1 MGSFFSSFGPRTVAS
16 LTTLPSWTQL
26 GYVVGVTVLTVGGG
40 GLVAYYTDFVHP
52 VHDYNPPWPFPPTKN
67 TNYKKKKL
75 YTNKE
80 RCVSLLKPFSA
91 YIFPAL
97 LEEIL
102 WRGAYVVL
110 LLCCVVVVFCML
122 PVQQYFFKHI
132 DFDYVILVMK
142 YINKNV
148 YCSNMLISSSVILLT
163 VPVSGIPISSSY
175 FLCTNHV
182 CIMLKTG
189 MLCPNP
195 AVNTELSTGVLWGW
209 SLGICLAH
217 VLVHP
222 LAGWTCWPR
231 GRTTF
236 QDYRFL
242 LLATICL
249 GGATSSY
256 LLSNGSV
263 YCAAFTHWIPVVAWR
278 DFFNGEAKLGITPTS
293 TPPTPTPFFSHSD
306 QQQQQLQASSVV
318 SPSSPTAPTTEESTA
333 TTPLS
338 PTIEMN
344 TIGDEQH
351 RHQMDDQNNH
361 SSHLT
366 FVTARVNSCSSVAD
380 DDSNT
385 YGSTR
390 KS

>member
-1 MGSFFSSFGPRTVAS
+1 
-16 LTTLPSWTQL
+16 
-26 GYVVGVTVLTVGGG
+26 
-40 GLVAYYTDFVHP
+40 
-52 VHDYNPPWPFPPTKN
+52 
-67 TNYKKKKL
+67 
-75 YTNKE
+75 
-80 RCVSLLKPFSA
+80 
-91 YIFPAL
+91 
-97 LEEIL
+97 
-102 WRGAYVVL
+102 
-110 LLCCVVVVFCML
+110 
-122 PVQQYFFKHI
+122 
-132 DFDYVILVMK
+132 
-142 YINKNV
+142 
-148 YCSNMLISSSVILLT
+148 
-163 VPVSGIPISSSY
+163 
-175 FLCTNHV
+175 
-182 CIMLKTG
+182 

-236 QDYRFL
+236 SDPRFL

-278 DFFNGEAKLGITPTS
+278 DFFNGEAKLGITPTIS
-293 TPPTPTPFFSHSD
+293 LSSHSD
-306 QQQQQLQASSVV
+306 QQQQQASSVV
-318 SPSSPTAPTTEESTA
+318 SSLSSPTAPTTEESTA

-338 PTIEMN
+338 PTLEI
-344 TIGDEQH
+344 TAIVDEQH
-351 RHQMDDQNNH
+351 RHQRDDQNNH

-366 FVTARVNSCSSVAD
+366 FVTARKNSSSSVTED
-380 DDSNT
+380 DNNT

>member
-1 MGSFFSSFGPRTVAS
+1 
-16 LTTLPSWTQL
+16 
-26 GYVVGVTVLTVGGG
+26 
-40 GLVAYYTDFVHP
+40 VAYYTDFVHP

-67 TNYKKKKL
+67 TNYNKKKL

-102 WRGAYVVL
+102 WR
-110 LLCCVVVVFCML
+110 
-122 PVQQYFFKHI
+122 
-132 DFDYVILVMK
+132 
-142 YINKNV
+142 
-148 YCSNMLISSSVILLT
+148 
-163 VPVSGIPISSSY
+163 
-175 FLCTNHV
+175 
-182 CIMLKTG
+182 G

>member
-40 GLVAYYTDFVHP
+40 GLVAYLTDFVHP

-110 LLCCVVVVFCML
+110 LLCCVVLLCSVCYRCSNK
-122 PVQQYFFKHI
+122 YFFKHI

-175 FLCTNHV
+175 FLCTNYV
-182 CIMLKTG
+182 CIMLKNRDVVPQSRREYRTLHGCAVG
-189 MLCPNP
+189 MVARN
-195 AVNTELSTGVLWGW
+195 LSG
-209 SLGICLAH
+209 AR
-217 VLVHP
+217 
-222 LAGWTCWPR
+222 PR
-231 GRTTF
+231 
-236 QDYRFL
+236 
-242 LLATICL
+242 
-249 GGATSSY
+249 
-256 LLSNGSV
+256 
-263 YCAAFTHWIPVVAWR
+263 P
-278 DFFNGEAKLGITPTS
+278 
-293 TPPTPTPFFSHSD
+293 
-306 QQQQQLQASSVV
+306 
-318 SPSSPTAPTTEESTA
+318 SPSGLDVLAPRTDD
-333 TTPLS
+333 LS
-338 PTIEMN
+338 GLSLFTLSDHLF
-344 TIGDEQH
+344 G
-351 RHQMDDQNNH
+351 RGHQFV
-361 SSHLT
+361 SSQ
-366 FVTARVNSCSSVAD
+366 
-380 DDSNT
+380 
-385 YGSTR
+385 
-390 KS
+390 

>member
-1 MGSFFSSFGPRTVAS
+1 
-16 LTTLPSWTQL
+16 
-26 GYVVGVTVLTVGGG
+26 
-40 GLVAYYTDFVHP
+40 
-52 VHDYNPPWPFPPTKN
+52 
-67 TNYKKKKL
+67 
-75 YTNKE
+75 
-80 RCVSLLKPFSA
+80 
-91 YIFPAL
+91 
-97 LEEIL
+97 
-102 WRGAYVVL
+102 
-110 LLCCVVVVFCML
+110 
-122 PVQQYFFKHI
+122 
-132 DFDYVILVMK
+132 
-142 YINKNV
+142 
-148 YCSNMLISSSVILLT
+148 
-163 VPVSGIPISSSY
+163 
-175 FLCTNHV
+175 
-182 CIMLKTG
+182 

-236 QDYRFL
+236 SDPRFL

-278 DFFNGEAKLGITPTS
+278 DFFNGEAKLGITPTIS
-293 TPPTPTPFFSHSD
+293 LSSHSD
-306 QQQQQLQASSVV
+306 QQQQQASSVV
-318 SPSSPTAPTTEESTA
+318 SSSSPTAPTAEESTA

-338 PTIEMN
+338 PTLEI
-344 TIGDEQH
+344 TAIVDEQH

-366 FVTARVNSCSSVAD
+366 FVTARKNSTGSVAD